1 MAPPRA
7 PTRSARARSSNNKC
21 LAEIPARRPCCWV
34 TDLCEGWLDTLS
46 VAGYRL
52 RHKGTRCDAV
62 MRCVSNEMVAETNP
76 QPGLAFGPA

>member
-1 MAPPRA
+1 MKFETNEICRQAETNKMAPPRA
-7 PTRSARARSSNNKC
+7 PNGSRSSNNKC

-62 MRCVSNEMVAETNP
+62 IALR
-76 QPGLAFGPA
+76 F